1 MYTVSQKATRPHLGK
16 GRSEVKKQGLLISA
30 EMLSGEGAASTA
42 SSFFQKQWSS
52 SAWCFQGGAWAQSS
66 MDSEIPTVRGQR

>member
-42 SSFFQKQWSS
+42 SSFLRTAAGYTISTPLLIRTGSK
-52 SAWCFQGGAWAQSS
+52 
-66 MDSEIPTVRGQR
+66 EITALFLSFRKKR